1 MAFFTFKD
9 KQVYY
14 VTYGQGKPI
23 LLLNGIMM
31 STNSWRPFI
40 ESFSH
45 INQLIMVDFL
55 DQGQS
60 DKLLGE
66 SYTQDLQVDLV
77 ASLMH
82 HLSLE
87 KVNLLGISYG
97 GEVAQQFAVK
107 YPHMVE
113 RLMLF
118 NTCAYTS
125 ALLSDIGKAWNLA
138 AESKSGAAYYY
149 TTIPVIYSPTYY
161 AKRLD
166 WMRNREK
173 ILLPLFG
180 NPAFTE
186 AMVRLTKSADSHDV
200 RHQLHL
206 IKAPTLIVSSDQDSI
221 TPMLEQKMMVENIAD
236 AHHVL
241 LTDAGHASMYEKPL
255 LFASLVLGFVNVPST
270 KFDI

>member
-1 MAFFTFKD
+1 MAFFTFEG

-14 VTYGQGKPI
+14 VTYGQGKPL

-31 STNSWRPFI
+31 STASWRPFI
-40 ESFSH
+40 EAFSS

-60 DKLLGE
+60 EKLVGA
-66 SYTQDLQVDLV
+66 SYTQDLQVELV
-77 ASLMH
+77 AALLR

-87 KVNLLGISYG
+87 KVHLLGISYG

-107 YPHMVE
+107 YPAMVE

-125 ALLSDIGKAWNLA
+125 PLLADIGKAWNLA
-138 AESKSGAAYYY
+138 AESKNGASYYY

-161 AKRLD
+161 TKRLD

-173 ILLPLFG
+173 VLLPLFG

-200 RHQLHL
+200 RDKLHL
-206 IKAPTLIVSSDQDSI
+206 IQAPTLIVSSDQDSI
-221 TPMLEQKMMVENIAD
+221 TPILEQKIMVEGIQD
-236 AHHVL
+236 SHHVL
-241 LTDAGHASMYEKPL
+241 LTDAGHASMYEQPL
-255 LFASLVLGFVNVPST
+255 LFASLVLGFIHVPST
-270 KFDI
+270 EFDI